1 MKNIV
6 KGALISGLSLIALGA
21 LAAVPQ
27 DTSKFSTKVKKGTTK
42 AAHATAKAAVKAESA
57 VVDKVYSGKQG
68 PNGATIYINKHDRCY
83 YVNSKG
89 GKVYIKKSALRNK
102 PTS

>member
-1 MKNIV
+1 MKNIL
-6 KGALISGLSLIALGA
+6 KGTLIAGLSLLALGA
-21 LAAVPQ
+21 LAKVPQ

-57 VVDKVYSGKQG
+57 VADRVYAGKQG
-68 PNGATIYINKHDRCY
+68 PNGETIYINKNDRCY

-89 GKVYIKKSALRNK
+89 RKVYILKSHLRNK